1 MSYAHILENSSK
13 KLEANKLSSIIS
25 VIKITFCVQNQYLI
39 KEIFSSSTAGSPLR
53 FPQLSPKDTDKNDS
67 NLMII
72 YLVTVGNLYSR
83 RIWTLWSSLE
93 E

>member
-25 VIKITFCVQNQYLI
+25 VIKITFCVQNQYPI
-39 KEIFSSSTAGSPLR
+39 KEIFSSSTAGSPQR